1 MQDDFI
7 RIRGAREHNL
17 KNINLDIPR
26 NKLVVIT
33 GISGSGKSSLAF
45 DTIYAEGQRK
55 YLESLSAYA
64 RQFIGELR
72 KPNVDHIDGL
82 SPSIA
87 ITQHSGSKN
96 PRSTV
101 GTMTEVYDY
110 LRLLFARIGIP
121 HCPNCGKE
129 IKSQSLDQIIERVML
144 SFNNKMIQI
153 VAPIV
158 REKKGEFKNLFS
170 DLQVKGYVKVIVDDN
185 LYDVDDE
192 IILKKTEK
200 HSISVIIDQLT
211 VEESERPRIA
221 DSIEQA
227 LELADGII
235 EIRANIENKWEVQI
249 FSEKFACPE
258 CGISIS
264 EIEPRLFSFNSPFG
278 ACPECNGLGII
289 NEVSPSLIIK
299 DPEKSIIDG
308 AIDIPGFRSYTE
320 SYTLSLIERV
330 LERYG
335 ESLDTPFKLLK
346 KETKN
351 AILYGDRYYEGI
363 INTIKR
369 RYSETD
375 SEMMLWEYEKLMVKK
390 RCPSCNGTR
399 LKKEALAVTING
411 KNIADLCD
419 MSLRNL
425 LQFFETLKLTEN
437 EKLIADRILKEISLR
452 LTFIIDVGLD
462 YLSLSRDSA
471 TLSGGEAQR
480 LRLASQVGSGLV
492 GVLYV
497 LDEPSIGLHSKDNE
511 KLLKT
516 LFKLRDLGNTV
527 IVVEHDENTIRSA
540 DFIVD
545 VGPGAGNNGGEV
557 VVSGKLEDVISE
569 ERSVTGR
576 FLSGKEFISIP
587 ESRRKGNGKT
597 LKVSGVREHNLK
609 NISVSFNLGKF
620 ICITGVS
627 GSGKS
632 TLINDVLYRV
642 LASILYKSKEAPG
655 EYDKISGVE
664 NIKKVIIVDQN
675 PIGRTPRSN
684 PATYIG
690 LWTDIRQIFASLPES
705 KMRGYTISRFSFNVK
720 GGRCEACMGDGLKK
734 VEMQFLPDVYIPC
747 EVCEGKRFNKET
759 LLIRYKGYN
768 IYDVLDM
775 TADDAFELFKN
786 YPTARRKLELLRDV
800 GLGYVKLGQFST
812 TLSGGE
818 AQRIKLALELS
829 KKSEGKT
836 LYILDEPTT
845 GLHFADI
852 KRLLEVLNKL
862 VDKGNTV
869 IVIEHNLDVIKSS
882 DYIIDLGPGGGDYG
896 GYVVAK
902 GTPEEVAKNE
912 NSYTGMYLKEVL
924 KKEKIF
930 A

>member
-1 MQDDFI
+1 MQESFI
-7 RIRGAREHNL
+7 KIRGAREHNL
-17 KNINLDIPR
+17 KNIDLDIPR

-64 RQFIGELR
+64 RQFIGELK

-87 ITQHSGSKN
+87 ITQRSGSKN

-101 GTMTEVYDY
+101 GTMTEIYDY

-129 IKSQSLDQIIERVML
+129 IQSQSLDQIVEKVML
-144 SFNNKMIQI
+144 SFSNRMIQI
-153 VAPIV
+153 LAPVI

-170 DLQVKGYVKVIVDDN
+170 DLQKKGYIKVVVDEKI
-185 LYDVDDE
+185 YDIDE
-192 IILKKTEK
+192 EIPLKKAEK

-211 VEESERPRIA
+211 VVEEERPRIA

-227 LELADGII
+227 LKLADGIV
-235 EIRANIENKWEVQI
+235 EIRLNLENKWEI
-249 FSEKFACPE
+249 YIYSEKFACPN

-278 ACPECNGLGII
+278 ACPECNGLGVI
-289 NEVSPSLIIK
+289 NEVSPSLIVK
-299 DPEKSIIDG
+299 DSEKPIIDG

-320 SYTLSLIERV
+320 SYTLGTIERV
-330 LERYG
+330 IDRYG
-335 ESLDTPFKLLK
+335 DSIETPFYLLR
-346 KETKN
+346 EDTKN

-363 INTIKR
+363 VNTIKR
-369 RYSETD
+369 RYLETD
-375 SEMMLWEYEKLMVKK
+375 SEAMLWEYEKFMIKK
-390 RCPSCNGTR
+390 KCSQCNGSR
-399 LKKEALAVTING
+399 LRKEALAVTING
-411 KNIADLCD
+411 KNIAHLCD

-425 LQFFETLKLTEN
+425 LDFFNTIKLTQN
-437 EKLIADRILKEISLR
+437 EKLISDRIIKEIILR
-452 LTFIIDVGLD
+452 LTFIINVGLD

-527 IVVEHDENTIRSA
+527 IVVEHDEKTIRSA

-545 VGPGAGNNGGEV
+545 IGPGAGNNGGEI
-557 VVSGKLEDVISE
+557 VVSGSLEQILNE
-569 ERSVTGR
+569 ERSITGK
-576 FLSGKEFISIP
+576 FLTGKEIIP
-587 ESRRKGNGKT
+587 IPKKRRKGNGKT
-597 LKVSGVREHNLK
+597 LKITGAREHNLK
-609 NISVSFNLGKF
+609 NISVSFPLGKF

-632 TLINDVLYRV
+632 TLINDVLYRA
-642 LASILYKSKEAPG
+642 LAVILYNSKETPG
-655 EYDKISGVE
+655 EYDKIFGVE
-664 NIKKVIIVDQN
+664 NIKKVVIVDQN

-690 LWTDIRQIFASLPES
+690 LWVEIRNIFATLPES
-705 KMRGYTISRFSFNVK
+705 KMRGYTKSRFSFNVK

-759 LLIRYKGYN
+759 LSIRYKGYN
-768 IYDVLDM
+768 IYDILDM
-775 TADDAFELFKN
+775 TADDAYELFKH
-786 YPTARRKLELLRDV
+786 YPSAKRKLELLRDV
-800 GLGYVKLGQFST
+800 GLGYIKLGQSST

-852 KRLLEVLNKL
+852 KKLLNVLNRL

-869 IVIEHNLDVIKSS
+869 IVIEHNLDVVKSS
-882 DYIIDLGPGGGDYG
+882 DYLIDLGPEGGDYG
-896 GYVVAK
+896 GYVVAV
-902 GTPEEVAKNE
+902 GTPEEIANNE
-912 NSYTGMYLKEVL
+912 NSYTGMYLKELFKREEILV
-924 KKEKIF
+924 
-930 A
+930 

>member
-235 EIRANIENKWEVQI
+235 EIRVDTENKWEVQI

-557 VVSGKLEDVISE
+557 VVSGKLEDIISE
-569 ERSVTGR
+569 EKSVTGR
-576 FLSGKEFISIP
+576 FLSGKEFIPIP
-587 ESRRKGNGKT
+587 ETRRKGNGKT
-597 LKVSGVREHNLK
+597 LKITGVREHNLK